1 MKKLFLLL
9 ICIPFLGKAQT
20 TDYELEFNSIS
31 LSYVDIPNASG
42 LIANKI
48 AFSTSGWVY
57 PQTNNSHSGLFGFRN
72 NTDADFYLL
81 QMTNTNNVEAR
92 FRNSAGLNFD
102 IVAMNLLDFGQWQH
116 LAFTYDGS
124 YIRLYKDGNLVDS
137 IAANGT
143 ITQLNQS
150 FKLGALDWQGT
161 LFHMMGNLDEIR
173 LWDVALSANEI
184 NNWMCVGVDSTHPNY
199 TNLMGYWNLNE
210 GIGSYT
216 DDQTANGNNGT
227 LFGGTTWQV
236 SSSCLSGAVLC
247 GDVNEDGV
255 VDQTDVTE
263 INNFILGSSPLVFN
277 SWAADV
283 NCDGTINIL
292 DITMLNSFISG
303 TGSLN
308 CCSTTTSPQTYVPD
322 NNFEAYLEI
331 NGMGNGIPYDS
342 SVFTSAIDTLTYLDV
357 SMGAG
362 SATGIFDLTGI
373 EDFTALTYLDCS
385 YNQIT
390 SLDVSSNIAL
400 TYLDCW
406 DNDLTFL
413 DVSNNTFLDTLDCG
427 KNQLTSLDVSQNT
440 NLIFLRCF
448 INQITSLDVSQNTL
462 LNVLRCS
469 ANQLTALD
477 VSQNTALIWLA
488 CDQNGLTVL
497 NLNQNIAL
505 DQLLCYA
512 NQLTTL
518 DLSQNTALTYLRCYD
533 NQLTSLDVRNG
544 NNINVIDFNT
554 INNPSLTCINVD
566 DSTWSFNN
574 WTVANGVLCYLD
586 PQHYYSNN
594 CSGTTVIEEYST
606 SKELLRTIDVLGR
619 ETEGKKKEPLFYIYD
634 DGTVEKKIIIE

>member
-1 MKKLFLLL
+1 MRKLFLLF
-9 ICIPFLGKAQT
+9 FLPITLLGQT
-20 TDYELEFNSIS
+20 IDYELIFNSTS

-42 LIANKI
+42 MIANKTT
-48 AFSTSGWVY
+48 FSISGWVY
-57 PQTNNSHSGLFGFRN
+57 PQTDNSHSGLFGFRN

-92 FRNSAGLNFD
+92 FRNNAGLNFD

-124 YIRLYKDGNLVDS
+124 YIRLYKDGNFVDS
-137 IAANGT
+137 TAANGT
-143 ITQLNQS
+143 IAQLNQS

-227 LFGGTTWQV
+227 LFGGTTWQA
-236 SSSCLSGAVLC
+236 SSSCLSGAILC

-255 VDQTDVTE
+255 VDQTDVID
-263 INNFILGSSPLVFN
+263 INSYIMGGFVPVFN
-277 SWAADV
+277 LWAADV

-292 DITMLNSFISG
+292 DITTLNSFISS

-308 CCSTTTSPQTYVPD
+308 CCSTTVPQTYVPD

-342 SVFTSAIDTLTYLDV
+342 SVFTSAIDTLTYLDI

-362 SATGIFDLTGI
+362 TATGIFDLTGI
-373 EDFTALTYLDCS
+373 EDFTALTDLRCQG
-385 YNQIT
+385 NQLT
-390 SLDVSSNIAL
+390 SLDLSQNTALTYLNCRNNLLTSLNVSASTALDQLHCQDNQLTSLDISQNIAL
-400 TYLDCW
+400 TVLI
-406 DNDLTFL
+406 
-413 DVSNNTFLDTLDCG
+413 CG
-427 KNQLTSLDVSQNT
+427 NNQLTSLDVSQNT
-440 NLIFLRCF
+440 ALNSLQCQNNDL
-448 INQITSLDVSQNTL
+448 TSLDVSN
-462 LNVLRCS
+462 
-469 ANQLTALD
+469 
-477 VSQNTALIWLA
+477 NTALIY
-488 CDQNGLTVL
+488 
-497 NLNQNIAL
+497 L
-505 DQLLCYA
+505 DCA
-512 NQLTTL
+512 GNQLTNL
-518 DLSQNTALTYLRCYD
+518 DVTNNIAVFNLQCHYNDLTSLDVSNNTALALLYCHY

-544 NNINVIDFNT
+544 NNDSVIDFNT
-554 INNPSLTCINVD
+554 INNPNLTCISVD
-566 DSTWSFNN
+566 NAAWSTAH
-574 WTVANGVLCYLD
+574 WTVANGNID
-586 PQHYYSNN
+586 PQHYFSNN
-594 CSGTTVIEEYST
+594 CSGTGIEEGT
-606 SKELLRTIDVLGR
+606 TNKELLRTIDVLGR
-619 ETEGKKKEPLFYIYD
+619 ETKNEPLFYIYD